1 MPIYQY
7 HCPKCNL
14 KFELKQSFSDVSM
27 VACPKCQN
35 GAQRCISAVPV
46 IFKGSGFYVTDNR
59 KESPEKASTIS
70 KVEKKVDKV
79 DKADKAENK
88 EAP

>member
-14 KFELKQSFSDVSM
+14 KFELKQSFSDESM
-27 VACPKCQN
+27 VACPKCLN
-35 GAQRCISAVPV
+35 GAQRLFSPVPV

-59 KESPEKASTIS
+59 KERPERASAIS
-70 KVEKKVDKV
+70 KVEKKE

-88 EAP
+88 EAS

>member
-14 KFELKQSFSDVSM
+14 KFELKQSFSDESM

-35 GAQRCISAVPV
+35 GAKRLFSPVSV

-59 KESPEKASTIS
+59 KGDPESAGTVS
-70 KVEKKVDKV
+70 KVAKKEDKSEPQ
-79 DKADKAENK
+79 KTQQ
-88 EAP
+88 

>member
-1 MPIYQY
+1 
-7 HCPKCNL
+7 
-14 KFELKQSFSDVSM
+14 LKQSFTDESM

-59 KESPEKASTIS
+59 KESPESASAVT
-70 KVEKKVDKV
+70 KVEKKEDKV
-79 DKADKAENK
+79 EPKN
-88 EAP
+88 P

>member
-7 HCPKCNL
+7 HCAKCNS
-14 KFELKQSFSDVSM
+14 KFELKQSFSDESI

-35 GAQRCISAVPV
+35 GAQRCFSPVPV

-59 KESPEKASTIS
+59 KSIPESASS
-70 KVEKKVDKV
+70 ENKVDK
-79 DKADKAENK
+79 KDKAEKK
-88 EAP
+88 EASSS

>member
-7 HCPKCNL
+7 HCAKCNF
-14 KFELKQSFSDVSM
+14 KFELRQSFSDESI

-35 GAQRCISAVPV
+35 GAQRCFSPVPV

-59 KESPEKASTIS
+59 KGSPESTHSES
-70 KVEKKVDKV
+70 KVEKKV
-79 DKADKAENK
+79 AKAEQK
-88 EAP
+88 EASSS